1 MNYSKVLIDGL
12 LGFFSLGLASYL
24 NQVYEETDDII
35 RVYAFIWAAP
45 VMYFVLLNMF
55 DNRKKKDVVLEFNK
69 HALLG
74 LLILAISLI
83 LTHNVYLDYSRRTIV
98 LMNLIIIVISF
109 LIYFGF
115 GIYKEGVI

>member
-24 NQVYEETDDII
+24 NQVYEETDDIV

-55 DNRKKKDVVLEFNK
+55 DNRKKKGVVLEFNK

-74 LLILAISLI
+74 LLILAFSLI
-83 LTHNVYLDYSRRTIV
+83 LTHYVYLDYSRRTIV
-98 LMNLIIIVISF
+98 LMNLIIILISF
-109 LIYFGF
+109 LLYFGF
-115 GIYKEGVI
+115 GIYKEGVL

>member
-24 NQVYEETDDII
+24 NQVYEETDDIV

-55 DNRKKKDVVLEFNK
+55 DNRKKKGVVLEFNK
-69 HALLG
+69 HAVLG

-83 LTHNVYLDYSRRTIV
+83 LTHYVYLDYSRRTIV
-98 LMNLIIIVISF
+98 LMNLIIIIISF

-115 GIYKEGVI
+115 GIYKEGVL